1 MPPVTPLAERP
12 PPPPAEPEAREFKGP
27 DGETMYGVPNP
38 SIDLDDALIQA
49 REEYQA
55 LIERA
60 DESVDEMNRLLDDY
74 DNF

>member
-1 MPPVTPLAERP
+1 
-12 PPPPAEPEAREFKGP
+12 
-27 DGETMYGVPNP
+27 MYGVPNP
-38 SIDLDDALIQA
+38 SIDLHDALIQA
-49 REEYQA
+49 RKGYQA